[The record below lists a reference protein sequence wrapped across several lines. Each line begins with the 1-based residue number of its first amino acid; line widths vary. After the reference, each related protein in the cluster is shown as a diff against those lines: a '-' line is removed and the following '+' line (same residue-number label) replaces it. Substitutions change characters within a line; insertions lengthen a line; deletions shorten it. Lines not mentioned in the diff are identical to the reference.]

1 MIALVAMR
9 ALAPIL
15 GLVFAA
21 GCGGH
26 PIGSKIPRPN
36 KNAAAAIAAGVAGAL
51 TVANPKLSGR
61 KPESDDDKKR
71 RPTRVKESV
80 PAGVLDRVDAAK
92 NKDDKRQPCPK
103 DKQAEAKP
111 KPRLELV
118 PRAKTDKPNGIH
130 EQPPCKPA
138 PAAKK
143 PKPTRAP

>member
-1 MIALVAMR
+1 MR

-21 GCGGH
+21 SCGGH
-26 PIGSKIPRPN
+26 PVGSKIPRPN
-36 KNAAAAIAAGVAGAL
+36 KNVAGALAAGIAGAL

-61 KPESDDDKKR
+61 KPESDDDKHN

-80 PAGVLDRVDAAK
+80 PEGVLDRADAAK
-92 NKDDKRQPCPK
+92 HSGDKDEPCPK
-103 DKQAEAKP
+103 GKQADSKA

-118 PRAKTDKPNGIH
+118 PRAKTDKPNSIH
-130 EQPPCKPA
+130 KQPPCKPT

-143 PKPTRAP
+143 PKPTRDP